1 MQHALR
7 RLISSPA
14 FSVTAAITLAAAIGA
29 NALIFS
35 VVNGVLL
42 KPLPYV
48 QPDTLVGLWHVAPG
62 LMQGPLNQAPSTYF
76 LYREQAES
84 FEDVG
89 IWDNTTVTL
98 TGRGEPEEVDAIL
111 VTDATLPILGVR
123 PALGRTFTR
132 EDDTPSGPETV
143 LIGDAYWRR
152 AFSAN
157 PAAIGQSLVVN
168 GRPRQV
174 IGVLPE
180 EFRFLRFNPDVLLP
194 MRLNRAEVT
203 LGQFNYQGVARLK
216 PGVTIDRANADIDRL
231 IPRLVDMFPMPP
243 GLTRQMF
250 EEVKLAARVQ
260 PLHEEVVGD
269 IGSMLWI
276 LLGTVG
282 VVLLVACA
290 NVANLFL
297 VRAEARQQE
306 LAVRLALGAGLKR
319 VAAELLSESLLL
331 GIVGGVLG
339 LALAYGGIQ
348 LLLALEPARLPRLN
362 EIAIDLLVIAFTLA
376 ISAVAGLLF
385 GIAPVIKYARPQL
398 AAALKENGRGSSD
411 GRERHRTRNVLVVA
425 QVAMALVLL
434 VASGLM
440 MRTFAAMRNV
450 PPGFTRP
457 DEVLTLRINIPT
469 ALVGD
474 PAQVAQTHEQ
484 IQRKLADVAGVTS
497 VGATSSITMDGNDSN
512 DPLFAEGVPT
522 PEGKIPPLRRLKWIG
537 ENYFATMGN
546 PIVAGRDITWADVHG
561 RRRFALLSE
570 NLARELYGEPQAA
583 IGKRVRQTPGNPWS
597 EVVGVV
603 GDDHDDGVTRPA
615 TTTVYWPALQENF
628 WGVPLRAQRSMA
640 YAIRTARL
648 RDPSFFADVQKA
660 VWSINPN
667 LPLANVDTLSEIY
680 DRSMAQTSF
689 MLVMLA
695 IASAVTLLLG
705 MVGIYGVIA
714 YVVAQRRREVGIRMA
729 LGAAASEVQ
738 RMFLGHGL
746 AVTTI
751 GLVVGAVAA
760 AAVSRVLGALLFN
773 VSPLDPLTYAAGIFA
788 LGAVALVATWIPA
801 RQATR
806 VDPAV
811 ALRTQN

>member
-362 EIAIDLLVIAFTLA
+362 EIAIDPLVIAFTLA

-522 PEGKIPPLRRLKWIG
+522 PEGKIPPLRRQKWIG